1 MNPKNTA
8 IMTEGPI
15 AFTHDDSN
23 LRSTDN
29 TVALINISFRVFP
42 LSRNPVP
49 IIVRNGGLVG
59 VPRLNCWVRPGE
71 GFWISSIVS
80 SPART
85 ALRPVYYWRSQR
97 E

>member
-29 TVALINISFRVFP
+29 TVTVTNILFRVFP

-49 IIVRNGGLVG
+49 IIVRNGGLSG
-59 VPRLNCWVRPGE
+59 GP
-71 GFWISSIVS
+71 
-80 SPART
+80 
-85 ALRPVYYWRSQR
+85 
-97 E
+97 